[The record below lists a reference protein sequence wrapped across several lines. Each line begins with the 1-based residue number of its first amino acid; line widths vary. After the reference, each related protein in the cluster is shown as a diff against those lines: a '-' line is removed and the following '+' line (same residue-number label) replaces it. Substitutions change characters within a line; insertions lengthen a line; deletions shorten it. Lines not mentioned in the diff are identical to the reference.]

1 MLGHTWQHFFFYL
14 PNILIDFFEKWKEI
28 SFVNNSKQFFREEW
42 GLPHLGSPP
51 SLRPHI
57 HMYVRYIFSS
67 NNNIHKSLCGLYF
80 LASDQL
86 IFIKILQL
94 KGLKSIKK
102 GHTNCYECCDLMKK
116 IRSVTNY
123 RLVVVLVLIL
133 TKCFA
138 KLQRSFKNSGKKC
151 HSLALN
157 ISYCSTFDFPTPR
170 KDKCIVV
177 LDIFFSSNHN
187 IHKSLCDLSYLGPKP
202 FNQ

>member
-1 MLGHTWQHFFFYL
+1 MTDRVFFFK
-14 PNILIDFFEKWKEI
+14 FFYFFREI
-28 SFVNNSKQFFREEW
+28 SFQTLESIDFSKIYW
-42 GLPHLGSPP
+42 
-51 SLRPHI
+51 
-57 HMYVRYIFSS
+57 
-67 NNNIHKSLCGLYF
+67 
-80 LASDQL
+80 
-86 IFIKILQL
+86 L
-94 KGLKSIKK
+94 KALEPKNKR
-102 GHTNCYECCDLMKK
+102 HTNCYECCDLTKK

-187 IHKSLCDLSYLGPKP
+187 IHKSSSGHHYRASDS
-202 FNQ
+202 

>member
-1 MLGHTWQHFFFYL
+1 M
-14 PNILIDFFEKWKEI
+14 
-28 SFVNNSKQFFREEW
+28 
-42 GLPHLGSPP
+42 SPK
-51 SLRPHI
+51 
-57 HMYVRYIFSS
+57 
-67 NNNIHKSLCGLYF
+67 N
-80 LASDQL
+80 
-86 IFIKILQL
+86 
-94 KGLKSIKK
+94 K
-102 GHTNCYECCDLMKK
+102 GHTNCYECCDLTKK

-187 IHKSLCDLSYLGPKP
+187 IHKSLSDLCFFRHQTLQSRDFGKIYWLKGLAPKNKHHLNFYECCDLTEKVYLHT
-202 FNQ
+202 

>member
-1 MLGHTWQHFFFYL
+1 M
-14 PNILIDFFEKWKEI
+14 K
-28 SFVNNSKQFFREEW
+28 SVS
-42 GLPHLGSPP
+42 
-51 SLRPHI
+51 RPL
-57 HMYVRYIFSS
+57 
-67 NNNIHKSLCGLYF
+67 N
-80 LASDQL
+80 Q
-86 IFIKILQL
+86 KILVN
-94 KGLKSIKK
+94 SIDYRLLSPKNK
-102 GHTNCYECCDLMKK
+102 GHTNCYEYCDLTKK

-187 IHKSLCDLSYLGPKP
+187 ILKSLCDLCFLGTKP
-202 FNQ
+202 FNQEI